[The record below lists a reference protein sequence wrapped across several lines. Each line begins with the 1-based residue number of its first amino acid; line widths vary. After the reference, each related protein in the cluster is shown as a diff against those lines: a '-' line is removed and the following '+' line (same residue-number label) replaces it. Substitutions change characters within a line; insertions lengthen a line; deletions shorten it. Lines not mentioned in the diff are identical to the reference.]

1 MVLIS
6 ANTVQ
11 LTAQAVLPSLS
22 QTLHVSQKI
31 KEAETMHYPKIIES
45 YTVTHALTCYDTT
58 QDMQLTNLMYRGLQL
73 EAYLLAGI
81 LDPPHHTLSM
91 REGED
96 TSSYI
101 PLYSARELAI
111 HFQAA
116 MSHNYVRMLKGKDEL
131 GNAHRLYMQSNCSKC
146 PR

>member
-6 ANTVQ
+6 TSTGQ

-31 KEAETMHYPKIIES
+31 KEAETMRLPKSIES
-45 YTVTHALTCYDTT
+45 YTVMHALTGYDTT
-58 QDMQLTNLMYRGLQL
+58 QDMQLTNLMYRGRLL
-73 EAYLLAGI
+73 EAYLLADS
-81 LDPPHHTLSM
+81 LDPPHHMLSM
-91 REGED
+91 REEED

-111 HFQAA
+111 HCQAA
-116 MSHNYVRMLKGKDEL
+116 MSHNYVRMLKGKEEL
-131 GNAHRLYMQSNCSKC
+131 GDAHRLYIQSSCSKC